1 MTISVLKDVLISQDQ
16 IDRYY
21 EGATPVNLWR
31 ALNVKR
37 NTHPFEFVEQPF
49 VLSNGR
55 PRPADIKIEK
65 VKGKKWVRVKERPR
79 GISTFDKP
87 GLPAGRHW
95 EYYKIPKGTILP
107 YGLAIV
113 KDEYNTRFNATHY
126 TLAPAFDMPL
136 SLFKTLLNQLVQ
148 MIVREAV

>member
-1 MTISVLKDVLISQDQ
+1 MTINVLKDVLISKNQ

-21 EGATPVNLWR
+21 EGATPLNLWR

-49 VLSNGR
+49 ILSNGR

-65 VKGKKWVRVKERPR
+65 IRGKKWVIVRDRPR

-87 GLPAGRHW
+87 GLPAGKDW
-95 EYYKIPKGTILP
+95 EYYKIPKGTMLP

-126 TLAPAFDMPL
+126 TIAPAFDMPL
-136 SLFKTLLNQLVQ
+136 SRFKTLLNQLAQ
-148 MIVREAV
+148 DITREAV

>member
-1 MTISVLKDVLISQDQ
+1 MTISVLKDVLISKDQ

-21 EGATPVNLWR
+21 ERATPVNLWR

-37 NTHPFEFVEQPF
+37 NTHPFEFVEKPF

-65 VKGKKWVRVKERPR
+65 VRGKKWVRVKERPR

-87 GLPAGRHW
+87 GLPSGRHW
-95 EYYKIPKGTILP
+95 EYYKIPKGTVLP

-126 TLAPAFDMPL
+126 TLAPFFDMPL
-136 SLFKTLLNQLVQ
+136 SRFKTLLSQLAQ